1 VRYPSSHGMLPSAL
15 LQPRQ
20 DLTMLPL
27 AALAL
32 ALVSACASPRL
43 QEPAPTRP
51 PLRAE
56 LEALAA
62 RVRGEVGIYVKHFE
76 CGEEVS
82 LRADEL
88 FPTASLV
95 KVPILLGLFEKLER
109 GELRWEQKLVYTK
122 ERAYPGEDL
131 VERLRDGEEVALGKL
146 VTLMIAFSD
155 NTASLWLQELAG
167 TGSAINAWLA
177 ARGFDQTRVNSRT
190 EGRAEAQKAYGWGQ
204 TTPREMAELLRRIH
218 AGEVHSR
225 AASNAMLRALARSVW
240 DGEALSQLP
249 PHVAVFSKQGAVNR
263 SRSEVVLVEG
273 RNGPFVFC
281 VITKNQEDQ
290 SWTKENEGYVL
301 LRAVARLLYE
311 RYEPQDAWRPAEGH
325 QRFEGG

>member
-1 VRYPSSHGMLPSAL
+1 MSSLAACVLAL
-15 LQPRQ
+15 LSIC
-20 DLTMLPL
+20 
-27 AALAL
+27 AALPA
-32 ALVSACASPRL
+32 
-43 QEPAPTRP
+43 QDPAPTRP

-62 RVRGEVGIYVKHFE
+62 KVRGEVGIYVRHLRT
-76 CGEEVS
+76 GEEIAI
-82 LRADEL
+82 RADEL

-109 GELRWEQKLVYTK
+109 GELRWDQELVYTK

-131 VERLRDGEEVALGKL
+131 VESLRDGEEVTLAKL

-177 ARGFDQTRVNSRT
+177 ARGFERTRVNSRT
-190 EGRAEAQKAYGWGQ
+190 EGRADAQKTWGWGQ

-225 AASNAMLRALARSVW
+225 AACDAMLRALARSIW

-249 PHVAVFSKQGAVNR
+249 PHVAAFTKQGAVNR

-281 VITKNQEDQ
+281 VITKSQEDQ
-290 SWTKENEGYVL
+290 SWVPGNEGYVL
-301 LRAVARLLYE
+301 LRAVTRLLYE
-311 RYEPQDAWRPAEGH
+311 RYEPQDPWRPAPGH
-325 QRFEGG
+325 ERYQGS

>member
-1 VRYPSSHGMLPSAL
+1 MSRLAASLLAL
-15 LQPRQ
+15 LTTSAAVLAQ
-20 DLTMLPL
+20 D
-27 AALAL
+27 
-32 ALVSACASPRL
+32 
-43 QEPAPTRP
+43 PAPTHP

-62 RVRGEVGIYVKHFE
+62 RVRGDVGIYVKHLE
-76 CGEEVS
+76 TGEEIAI
-82 LRADEL
+82 RADEL

-109 GELRWEQKLVYTK
+109 NELRWDQKLTYTK

-131 VERLRDGEEVALGKL
+131 LESLRDGEEVSLAKL

-167 TGSAINAWLA
+167 TGTAINAYLA
-177 ARGFDQTRVNSRT
+177 ARGFEQTRVNSRT
-190 EGRAEAQKAYGWGQ
+190 EGRAEAQKTWGWGQ

-218 AGEVHSR
+218 ASEVHSR
-225 AASNAMLRALARSVW
+225 AACHAMLRALARSVW

-249 PHVAVFSKQGAVNR
+249 PHVVAFTKQGAVNR
-263 SRSEVVLVEG
+263 SRSEVALVEG

-281 VITKNQEDQ
+281 VITKDQEDQ
-290 SWTKENEGYVL
+290 SWAPENEGYVL

-311 RYEPQDAWRPAEGH
+311 RYEPQDPWRPAPGR
-325 QRFEGG
+325 QRYQGV

>member
-1 VRYPSSHGMLPSAL
+1 MLA
-15 LQPRQ
+15 
-20 DLTMLPL
+20 L
-27 AALAL
+27 AALSL
-32 ALVSACASPRL
+32 AVLPLTVLSSCAAPRV
-43 QEPAPTRP
+43 QEPAPQLP
-51 PLRAE
+51 PLRSE

-62 RVRGEVGIYVKHFE
+62 KVRGAVGIYVKHLRT
-76 CGEEVS
+76 GEEIAI
-82 LRADEL
+82 RADEL

-95 KVPILLGLFEKLER
+95 KVPILLGLFEKLEQ
-109 GELRWEQKLVYTK
+109 GELRWDQKLRYTN

-131 VERLRDGEEVALGKL
+131 VESLRDGEEVSLAKL

-167 TGSAINAWLA
+167 TGKAINAYLA
-177 ARGFDQTRVNSRT
+177 ARGFEQTRVNSRT
-190 EGRAEAQKAYGWGQ
+190 EGRAEAQKSWGWGQ

-218 AGEVHSR
+218 ASELHSR
-225 AASNAMLRALARSVW
+225 AACTAMLRALARSVW

-249 PHVAVFSKQGAVNR
+249 PHVVAFTKQGAVNR
-263 SRSEVVLVEG
+263 SRSELVLVEG

-290 SWTKENEGYVL
+290 SWTRANEGYVL
-301 LRAVARLLYE
+301 LRAVTRLLYE

-325 QRFEGG
+325 ERYEGS

>member
-1 VRYPSSHGMLPSAL
+1 MFSLAAL
-15 LQPRQ
+15 SLA
-20 DLTMLPL
+20 LCTSGALPL
-27 AALAL
+27 A
-32 ALVSACASPRL
+32 
-43 QEPAPTRP
+43 QEPTPQP
-51 PLRAE
+51 PALRAE

-62 RVRGEVGIYVKHFE
+62 KVRGEVGIYVKHLKT
-76 CGEEVS
+76 GEEIAI
-82 LRADEL
+82 RADEL

-109 GELRWEQKLVYTK
+109 NELRWDQKLVYTK

-131 VERLRDGEEVALGKL
+131 VESLRDGEEVSLAKL

-167 TGSAINAWLA
+167 TGTAINAYLEA
-177 ARGFDQTRVNSRT
+177 QGFTQTRVNSRT
-190 EGRAEAQKAYGWGQ
+190 EGRAEAQKSWGWGQ

-218 AGEVHSR
+218 ANELHSR
-225 AASNAMLRALARSVW
+225 PACNAMLRALARSVW

-249 PHVAVFSKQGAVNR
+249 PHVVAFTKQGAVNR

-290 SWTKENEGYVL
+290 SWTRENEGYVL
-301 LRAVARLLYE
+301 LRAVTRLLYE
-311 RYEPQDAWRPAEGH
+311 RYEPQDSWRPAEGH
-325 QRFEGG
+325 ERYEGI